1 MRWVCWRK
9 DELRWVCH
17 LQLPCPVPAC
27 VCVSEMW
34 HELLC
39 NPALSA
45 GFSLHS
51 LAWGSFTCCMA
62 ASVTTL
68 NSYTKTVI
76 EFRHKRKIFEQGFR
90 EEQNFLDQEAIKYF
104 RERSVQS
111 VTPSGE
117 VSMDSAGFRLSPTSA
132 LVGEVSEVPGK
143 GVCERSSLVWFFI
156 NFVLPQC
163 PPFLLYSLK
172 SLQYSPNSQK
182 AVLPMSADFPSL
194 ER

>member
-17 LQLPCPVPAC
+17 LHLPCPVPAC

-143 GVCERSSLVWFFI
+143 GVCERQTQKILLGLVFHQFCSAPVPTLSP
-156 NFVLPQC
+156 VLIEIFTIFTQ
-163 PPFLLYSLK
+163 FTK
-172 SLQYSPNSQK
+172 SCAANVS
-182 AVLPMSADFPSL
+182 
-194 ER
+194 

>member
-143 GVCERSSLVWFFI
+143 GVYERQTQKVLLGLVFDQFCSAPVPTLSP
-156 NFVLPQC
+156 VLIEIFTIFTQ
-163 PPFLLYSLK
+163 FTK
-172 SLQYSPNSQK
+172 SCAANVS
-182 AVLPMSADFPSL
+182 
-194 ER
+194 

>member
-1 MRWVCWRK
+1 MSC
-9 DELRWVCH
+9 
-17 LQLPCPVPAC
+17 C
-27 VCVSEMW
+27 V
-34 HELLC
+34 

-111 VTPSGE
+111 VTRSGE
-117 VSMDSAGFRLSPTSA
+117 VSMDSAGFRKSRLSPTS
-132 LVGEVSEVPGK
+132 VGEVSETPGE
-143 GVCERSSLVWFFI
+143 GVCERQTQKVLLDLVFLKFCDVPVPTLSP
-156 NFVLPQC
+156 VLTKSPYNMHPIHKKLCCQC
-163 PPFLLYSLK
+163 KLI
-172 SLQYSPNSQK
+172 
-182 AVLPMSADFPSL
+182 FPL
-194 ER
+194 